1 MTIQWK
7 TLRVEGETGM
17 KEGIECT
24 MCKKM
29 VIDLIFLPETNEQVF
44 RWLRGHFAEDSHVEL
59 QFCGICQQSVN
70 EMYNTMTT
78 SGKDNKE

>member
-7 TLRVEGETGM
+7 TLRVEGETGL

-24 MCKKM
+24 MCKKT

-44 RWLRGHFAEDSHVEL
+44 RWLVMV
-59 QFCGICQQSVN
+59 C
-70 EMYNTMTT
+70 
-78 SGKDNKE
+78 